1 MSDTPFTDG
10 IEKETRAELNQ
21 AFNDLVLTLLN
32 DLPSQSPQYT
42 GFFASSWKADRSRPL
57 AVDPLESPWTQVKS
71 DKQRGMDRTPIIR
84 PRHTARPRFKFG
96 ETAFVGNTANYASY
110 ALGSPNSSIVPYFE
124 QLTEIADMVFSRKP
138 DIRLSTGQVLSPGVE
153 SGRTAPAQGRRF
165 TKL

>member
-1 MSDTPFTDG
+1 MSDTPFTDK

-21 AFNDLVLTLLN
+21 AFNDLVLTLLQ

-42 GFFASSWKADRSRPL
+42 GFFASSWKADRSRPQ

-71 DKQRGMDRTPIIR
+71 DRQRGMDRTPIIR

-110 ALGSPNSSIVPYFE
+110 ALGSPNSNIVPYFE
-124 QLTEIADMVFSRKP
+124 QLSEIADMVFSRKP
-138 DIRLSTGQVLSPGVE
+138 DIRLSTGQVLSPGV
-153 SGRTAPAQGRRF
+153 GGGINAPAQGSRYKRV
-165 TKL
+165 

>member
-1 MSDTPFTDG
+1 MSDTPFTDK

-71 DKQRGMDRTPIIR
+71 DRQRGLNRTPI
-84 PRHTARPRFKFG
+84 TLK
-96 ETAFVGNTANYASY
+96 NSY
-110 ALGSPNSSIVPYFE
+110 GHC
-124 QLTEIADMVFSRKP
+124 
-138 DIRLSTGQVLSPGVE
+138 
-153 SGRTAPAQGRRF
+153 
-165 TKL
+165 